1 MAVRTNLTQE
11 DVAQNMLEIALY
23 LAQKEDV
30 NTVDMTVNDL
40 HMHFEA
46 WMEGEGE
53 EHDDKLQESQ

>member
-11 DVAQNMLEIALY
+11 DVAQNMLEIAVY

-30 NTVDMTVNDL
+30 NTVDVTVDEL

-46 WMEGEGE
+46 WTDE
-53 EHDDKLQESQ
+53 EEKE